1 VRLLSFAKGYGELCA
16 QFISQRSDWFVFQIS
31 ATCTVGP
38 MRVKLQQNPF
48 KNAIQKIGERGGR
61 NPQTGD
67 DLMLG
72 FRRVVTFRSSEV
84 LRGKLNGV
92 ADQKKGLTKLSR
104 LRTDS

>member
-1 VRLLSFAKGYGELCA
+1 
-16 QFISQRSDWFVFQIS
+16 
-31 ATCTVGP
+31 
-38 MRVKLQQNPF
+38 
-48 KNAIQKIGERGGR
+48 
-61 NPQTGD
+61 
-67 DLMLG
+67 MLG